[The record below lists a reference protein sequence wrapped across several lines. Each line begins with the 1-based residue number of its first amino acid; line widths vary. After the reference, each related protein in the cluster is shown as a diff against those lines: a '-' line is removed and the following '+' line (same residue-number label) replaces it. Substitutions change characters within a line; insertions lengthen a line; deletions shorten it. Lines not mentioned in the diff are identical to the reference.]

1 MFNKYFSIGVFMSRH
16 HKCNIVYWAVFVLIL
31 FHGSQAVSQESG
43 VLTMKEAV
51 MCEEIKE
58 RAPVNKTIVFSLA
71 VRKAICFTFFSEVP
85 EKVIIYHN
93 WYKQDKL
100 IARVRLRLQ
109 PPQWTTFS
117 SIPLKEKDKGP
128 WRVELIDH
136 EGKLLRV
143 LRFSITD

>member
-1 MFNKYFSIGVFMSRH
+1 M
-16 HKCNIVYWAVFVLIL
+16 L

-43 VLTMKEAV
+43 VLTLKEAV

-71 VRKAICFTFFSEVP
+71 VRKALCFTSFSEVP

-109 PPQWTTFS
+109 PPQWATFS
-117 SIPLKEKDKGP
+117 SIPLKAKDKGP
-128 WRVELIDH
+128 WRVEVIDPN
-136 EGKLLRV
+136 GKLIKV